1 MSLPLPVELDGQPK
15 TVWFAPRGGVVQRG
29 ARRDVVIAGSLVG
42 SFTSKDFAHRNLLAV
57 GLAEDPKVHLG
68 ELARGLGLSPER
80 LRQLRR
86 LHEEEGVAPLV
97 AGERRGRRSTVVP
110 AIRAKLM
117 RLFDGGASVSVAFEA
132 VRKQVP
138 SRSTVGLVRKEWMA
152 ARGVGAAPAATEPEL
167 PVPAIEA
174 AAEPAV
180 PGLEKGKPAFAP
192 VVVEESE
199 ERLGAR
205 APQSALM
212 VQHAGSWLL
221 VASVHALGLHFS
233 AAKSAGERVSKTA
246 LRIALDAVVVALG
259 LGERAVEGVRRVATL
274 TASVLLL
281 SAHAPS
287 ASWTRRVLGRFA
299 KDNGGAAFHLSM
311 AREYVEMAN
320 EAAAREGP
328 AFYVDNHMRPYTGK
342 ETVRR
347 GWRMQDKRVR
357 PGASDYY
364 VHDEDGRPMG
374 RVTAPHH
381 GALTDFLSPIATL
394 LRLALPE
401 ENILLAFDR
410 AGAFPAQMEKLRDD
424 NFEFVTYER
433 RPYALLAESE
443 FTEELLIDDER
454 LRWCESRKNLGKSR
468 GRVRRIC
475 VRTEDGYQVN
485 LLAVS
490 KRPAPRLIEL
500 MRGRWNQE
508 NGFKHGNERW
518 GINQL
523 DGRTVLPYPE
533 DTVIPNPARRR
544 LDEALRIQ
552 RAREGQLRSELA
564 RLDAGDERR
573 PQVEADIA
581 VALAE
586 QSRLQALR
594 PTTPKHAPL
603 KATEL
608 AGKLVHHEQEYKL
621 VIDTIRIACANAES
635 ELAAML
641 APHLPRGAEAKK
653 ALANLFA
660 SPGRVQVSA
669 KAITVTLHPAATRAE
684 LIAFEAF
691 VKRVNGYRLSL
702 PGDQERRPL
711 RFAVAKVL

>member
-1 MSLPLPVELDGQPK
+1 MSLPLAVDVAGRPK
-15 TVWFAPRGGVVQRG
+15 TVWFAPRACVIERG
-29 ARRDVVIAGSLVG
+29 DRREVVIGGTLVG
-42 SFTSKDFAHRNLLAV
+42 SYGAKDFAQRNLLAV
-57 GLAEDPKVHLG
+57 GLAQDPKVHLG
-68 ELARGLGLSPER
+68 ELARGLGLSPEG

-86 LHEEEGVAPLV
+86 LHEQEGIGPLL
-97 AGERRGRRSTVVP
+97 ARRQGGGESRVP
-110 AIRAKLM
+110 ATVGRKLE
-117 RLFDGGASVSVAFEA
+117 RLFESGASVSEAFEA
-132 VRKQVP
+132 VRKHGL
-138 SRSTVGLVRKEWMA
+138 SRSTVGRVRQAWA
-152 ARGVGAAPAATEPEL
+152 ARGAPLATSPSVSAAVAGP
-167 PVPAIEA
+167 
-174 AAEPAV
+174 AEPPKDV
-180 PGLEKGKPAFAP
+180 EKAEPTQALVA
-192 VVVEESE
+192 EEQE
-199 ERLGAR
+199 EKLTTRS
-205 APQSALM
+205 PQSAPM

-274 TASVLLL
+274 TAGVLLL
-281 SAHAPS
+281 SARAPS

-364 VHDEDGRPMG
+364 VHDDDGRPMG

-381 GALTDFLSPIATL
+381 GALTDFISPIATL

-410 AGAFPAQMEKLRDD
+410 AGAFPAQMAELRDA

-433 RPYALLAESE
+433 RPYALLAESD
-443 FTEELLIDDER
+443 FTEELLIDGER
-454 LRWCESRKNLGKSR
+454 LRWCESRKNLGAGR

-475 VRTEDGYQVN
+475 VRTEDGHQVN

-490 KRPAPRLIEL
+490 RRPARRLIEL
-500 MRGRWNQE
+500 MRGRWSQE

-552 RAREGQLRSELA
+552 RAREGLLRTELA

-573 PQVEADIA
+573 GQVEADIA
-581 VALAE
+581 EAIAE
-586 QSRLQALR
+586 QSRLEALR

-603 KATEL
+603 KDTEL

-660 SPGRVQVSA
+660 APGRVQVGA
-669 KAITVTLHPAATRAE
+669 KAITVTLHPAGTGSE
-684 LIAFEAF
+684 LVAFDAF
-691 VKRVNGYRLSL
+691 VRQLNGYRLCL
-702 PGDQERRPL
+702 PGDQERRAL
-711 RFAVAKVL
+711 RFAVAQVR